1 MTPRSHDPA
10 IENRGPQ
17 THVQP
22 LRVLELGTG
31 EPGPHAVLR
40 RARSVRSRN
49 VTWTSGHEQAGKPA
63 PLRHGQSAS
72 CCIIEIEDA
81 GAAVIG
87 AGVPH
92 GQVEVGTHV
101 GAGEPMDAEHG
112 GVSEGGHGS
121 PEESFPVPG

>member
-22 LRVLELGTG
+22 L
-31 EPGPHAVLR
+31 P
-40 RARSVRSRN
+40 RARTWYWRARPSRRPPTRQ
-49 VTWTSGHEQAGKPA
+49 VGEVSERHLDLGARAGGEA
-63 PLRHGQSAS
+63 GTLEARAVGVVLHHR
-72 CCIIEIEDA
+72 IEDA

-92 GQVEVGTHV
+92 GQVEV
-101 GAGEPMDAEHG
+101 
-112 GVSEGGHGS
+112 
-121 PEESFPVPG
+121 VPTPAAASRWMP